1 MKRFVLIASIFCTS
15 VLMMAMPTSFVDEE
29 PDRVDFEKD
38 KVGELDFKAYFKAT
52 VMNTFCYWCKDI
64 LISIYQK
71 TEFRNR

>member
-1 MKRFVLIASIFCTS
+1 MKMQNNFNYFKITLK
-15 VLMMAMPTSFVDEE
+15 
-29 PDRVDFEKD
+29 KD